1 MFKNKNLRVLF
12 LLAGIILLAFILR
25 FYKLAQNPPSL
36 YWDEASLGY
45 NAYSILKTARD
56 EHGKFLPLTNFAAFG
71 DYKPPGYI
79 YAAVPSIAVF
89 GLNEFSVRFPSAF
102 FGVLTVVIT
111 YLLTKKIFNKEK
123 IALFAGFFL
132 AISPWHIQFSRGAFE
147 ANIGLFLSTLGIYLF
162 FKFAKEGKI
171 YLLFSALF
179 FIAAMYTFTGQRL
192 FVPLI
197 LLILAIQFKRE
208 IRENLRTV
216 VFIGIIPLVLF
227 WPLFKF
233 ATGTIEGELRFNE
246 VAIFKDLDPINQS
259 IVYREGDNFSWW
271 SSIIHNRRLFYL
283 NEYLSGYF
291 DAFSPT
297 FLFAKGDVNPRLST
311 QEVGELYYFDVILVL
326 AGIYFIF
333 AKKYKYS
340 LFILSWLLV
349 SPMGAA
355 TARETPHALRMIHI
369 LPTYQILSAV
379 GLYYICKYLN
389 FKRSVILIPS
399 IIVLFLFYY
408 LHMYYVH
415 WPINYSGEW
424 QYGYKETVETTKE
437 YYGQVDNVIV
447 TKSQGRP
454 YIYFLFYMQVDPKE
468 YWQNSKI
475 IRDQFYFYDVDG
487 FGKINFGGSVDETK
501 SNTLYVLDPG
511 QLPSGARKIETIR
524 NLGGKPVFDIG
535 IR

>member
-1 MFKNKNLRVLF
+1 MRKSLLIF
-12 LLAGIILLAFILR
+12 LVILLAFILR
-25 FYKLAQNPPSL
+25 FYHLNLTPPSL

-45 NAYSILKTARD
+45 NAYSILKTAKD
-56 EHGKFLPLTNFAAFG
+56 EHGKFLPITNFEAFG

-79 YAAVPSIAVF
+79 YLTVPTIALF
-89 GLNEFSVRFPSAF
+89 GVNEFSVRLPSVL
-102 FGVLTVVIT
+102 FGVLTVLIA
-111 YLLTKKIFNKEK
+111 YFLARKIFENEK
-123 IALFAGFFL
+123 IALFAAFFL

-147 ANIGLFLSTLGIYLF
+147 ANVGLFFSSLGIYLF
-162 FKFAKEGKI
+162 FKFAQGKPFFLI
-171 YLLFSALF
+171 ASALSF
-179 FIAAMYTFTGQRL
+179 LAGMYTFTGQRL
-192 FVPLI
+192 FAPPI
-197 LLILAIQFKRE
+197 LLILAVQFRRH
-208 IRENLRTV
+208 ILANLKAVIFTA
-216 VFIGIIPLVLF
+216 IISLVLF
-227 WPLFKF
+227 WPLFRF
-233 ATGTIEGELRFNE
+233 VTQTIEGKLRFNE

-271 SSIIHNRRLFYL
+271 SAVLHNRRLFYL

-297 FLFAKGDVNPRLST
+297 FLFINGDVNPRLST

-349 SPMGAA
+349 SPMGMA

-399 IIVLFLFYY
+399 IIALFLFYY

-415 WPINYSGEW
+415 WPINYSGQW
-424 QYGYKETVETTKE
+424 QYGYKEAVEITKE

-454 YIYFLFYMQVDPKE
+454 YIYFLFYMQADPKE
-468 YWQNSKI
+468 YLQNSTITK
-475 IRDQFYFYDVDG
+475 DQFYFYDVDG
-487 FGKINFGGSVDETK
+487 FDKINFGTGQSEPK

-511 QLPSGARKIETIR
+511 QLPSGTRKVETIR
-524 NLGGKPVFDIG
+524 NLRGKPVFEIG
-535 IR
+535 IH